1 MKGVGQLTS
10 FFYYLNMEL
19 KMNCN
24 MEEYKKL
31 LTYILLKDLTEE
43 EKKEIE
49 KSINYLTD
57 GNKEND
63 KPIKN
68 KK

>member
-1 MKGVGQLTS
+1 
-10 FFYYLNMEL
+10 MED
-19 KMNCN
+19 
-24 MEEYKKL
+24 YKKL
-31 LTYILLKDLTEE
+31 LTHILLKDLTEE
-43 EKKEIE
+43 EKKQIE

>member
-10 FFYYLNMEL
+10 FFYFLNMEL

-31 LTYILLKDLTEE
+31 LTHILLKDLTEE
-43 EKKEIE
+43 EKKQIE
-49 KSINYLTD
+49 KSIDYILNTKQQKNT
-57 GNKEND
+57 NK
-63 KPIKN
+63 
-68 KK
+68 